1 MTPHRILQL
10 NAASTAACALGMLAA
25 RGTLHT
31 LFGLDAPVLLDVLAV
46 GFLLYAGALTVVARR
61 ERVTRQALVACT
73 VADALWVAASVIVLL
88 LYWPQLAPVARLL
101 IIAVGLVV
109 ELFATLQ
116 FLAAR
121 KVSPHSLQ
129 VA

>member
-1 MTPHRILQL
+1 MAPHRILQL

-25 RGTLHT
+25 RGTLHP
-31 LFGLDAPVLLDVLAV
+31 LFGLDSPLVLDVLAV
-46 GFLLYAGALTVVARR
+46 GLLLYAGALAVVARP
-61 ERVTRQALVACT
+61 ERVTRQALVVFT

-88 LYWPQLAPVARLL
+88 LYWPQFAPVARLL

-109 ELFATLQ
+109 EMFGTLQ

-121 KVSPHSLQ
+121 KVSSHSLQ
-129 VA
+129 IA